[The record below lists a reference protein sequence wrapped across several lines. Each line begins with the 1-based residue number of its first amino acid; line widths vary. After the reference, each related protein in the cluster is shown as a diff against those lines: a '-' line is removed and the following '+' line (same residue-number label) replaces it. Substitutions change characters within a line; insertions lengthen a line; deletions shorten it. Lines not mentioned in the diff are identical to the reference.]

1 MAKNDK
7 ILLEE
12 LVVNGDLKNAL
23 DDLHSIAISQEKIAS
38 ALESLSKS
46 FTRMKNLKE
55 LESEIDQLLR

>member
-1 MAKNDK
+1 MAKNDE
-7 ILLEE
+7 ILLEQ
-12 LVVNGDLKNAL
+12 LANGDLKNAL
-23 DDLHSIAISQEKIAS
+23 DDLHSIAKSQKKIAS